1 MGHPIADQP
10 QTLAEWLAASRAEL
24 RNAKAL
30 ADKLQT
36 LLDSKTHQVEGL
48 HKEVEN
54 LGAALKAANNSAGL
68 MTTTLIDT
76 TTTTTTRSS
85 APELL
90 IEAADTIG
98 NRATERDNADGER
111 SMARAVQMF
120 NVWRGP
126 SNHRWGLTEAD
137 GWAFMVFLKLARA
150 ASSKH
155 RRDDW
160 VDGAAYMALAC
171 ESIERELDIPF

>member
-1 MGHPIADQP
+1 
-10 QTLAEWLAASRAEL
+10 
-24 RNAKAL
+24 
-30 ADKLQT
+30 
-36 LLDSKTHQVEGL
+36 
-48 HKEVEN
+48 
-54 LGAALKAANNSAGL
+54 

-76 TTTTTTRSS
+76 NTTTRSS

-98 NRATERDNADGER
+98 NRASERDNADGER

-120 NVWRGP
+120 NVWRSP
-126 SNHRWGLTEAD
+126 HARPGLSEHD

-150 ASSKH
+150 AEGKH

-171 ESIERELDIPF
+171 ESIERELDMPF

>member
-1 MGHPIADQP
+1 
-10 QTLAEWLAASRAEL
+10 
-24 RNAKAL
+24 
-30 ADKLQT
+30 
-36 LLDSKTHQVEGL
+36 
-48 HKEVEN
+48 
-54 LGAALKAANNSAGL
+54 
-68 MTTTLIDT
+68 MTTTAGT
-76 TTTTTTRSS
+76 TLPT
-85 APELL
+85 APDLL

-98 NRATERDNADGER
+98 NRSAERDNADGER

-126 SNHRWGLTEAD
+126 HAGPRLSEHD

-150 ASSKH
+150 AEGEH

-171 ESIERELDIPF
+171 ESIERDLDIPF

>member
-1 MGHPIADQP
+1 
-10 QTLAEWLAASRAEL
+10 
-24 RNAKAL
+24 
-30 ADKLQT
+30 
-36 LLDSKTHQVEGL
+36 
-48 HKEVEN
+48 
-54 LGAALKAANNSAGL
+54 

-76 TTTTTTRSS
+76 NTTTRSS

-98 NRATERDNADGER
+98 NRASERDNADGER

-126 SNHRWGLTEAD
+126 HAGPRLSGQE

-150 ASSKH
+150 AEGNH
-155 RRDDW
+155 HRDDW

-171 ESIERELDIPF
+171 ESIERELDMPF

>member
-1 MGHPIADQP
+1 
-10 QTLAEWLAASRAEL
+10 
-24 RNAKAL
+24 
-30 ADKLQT
+30 
-36 LLDSKTHQVEGL
+36 
-48 HKEVEN
+48 
-54 LGAALKAANNSAGL
+54 
-68 MTTTLIDT
+68 MTTTAGT
-76 TTTTTTRSS
+76 TLPT
-85 APELL
+85 APDLL

-98 NRATERDNADGER
+98 NRSDERDNADGER

-126 SNHRWGLTEAD
+126 SNHRWGLAEAD

-150 ASSKH
+150 AEGKH

-171 ESIERELDIPF
+171 ECIVRELALPF

>member
-1 MGHPIADQP
+1 MNTIQ
-10 QTLAEWLAASRAEL
+10 
-24 RNAKAL
+24 
-30 ADKLQT
+30 
-36 LLDSKTHQVEGL
+36 
-48 HKEVEN
+48 
-54 LGAALKAANNSAGL
+54 
-68 MTTTLIDT
+68 IDT
-76 TTTTTTRSS
+76 TAPARPS

-98 NRATERDNADGER
+98 NRTIERDNADGER

-126 SNHRWGLTEAD
+126 HARPGLSEHD

-150 ASSKH
+150 AEGKH